1 MHTFSLRRA
10 LRTLFGTPFVTIV
23 AMASLALGIG
33 ANAAIFS
40 LFEQFLLEPLPVQ
53 TPEQLVN
60 LAVPGPKPG
69 STSCGQAGGCDE
81 VFSYPMFRDLER
93 EQTPFA
99 GVAAHVSFGTNLA
112 YQGETMTGAGL
123 FVSGSYFG
131 VLAYTV
137 AQRTREIGLRMALG
151 ADAGRI
157 RGMVMRQVSRMT
169 LVGGAV
175 GLILA
180 IGLGRVARSLL
191 FEIQNT
197 DPVFLIGAVSA
208 LTLGAGTIPARRAS
222 QIDPMRALHYEWSFS
237 PGSHDDRIVRYGD
250 AGEKGAKDAAIT
262 LSDAASSGNAQGTRS
277 GGQDV

>member
-197 DPVFLIGAVSA
+197 DPVVLIGAVSA
-208 LTLGAGTIPARRAS
+208 LTLVALGAGAIPARRAS
-222 QIDPMRALHYEWSFS
+222 QIDPMRALHYE
-237 PGSHDDRIVRYGD
+237 
-250 AGEKGAKDAAIT
+250 
-262 LSDAASSGNAQGTRS
+262 
-277 GGQDV
+277 